1 MQQRK
6 RTTVYIIFMRY
17 SWYEYIYCMIV
28 NIVKEARG
36 VLWSIYSC
44 IQAYIPEKGSPAAE
58 KMAY

>member
-1 MQQRK
+1 
-6 RTTVYIIFMRY
+6 MRY
-17 SWYEYIYCMIV
+17 SWYKYIYYMIV
-28 NIVKEARG
+28 NIVKEARR